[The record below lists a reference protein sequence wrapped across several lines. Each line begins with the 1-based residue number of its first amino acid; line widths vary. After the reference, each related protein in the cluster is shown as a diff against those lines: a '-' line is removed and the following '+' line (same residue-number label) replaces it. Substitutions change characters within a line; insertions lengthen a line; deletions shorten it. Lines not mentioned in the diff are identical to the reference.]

1 MHPQSKAFV
10 RWLFILAA
18 WQSVFAAAAAEEPRP
33 RRLLLLSQG
42 PDGHPPA
49 THEYEAGLK
58 VLQKCLAKTPGLE
71 VTLER
76 ADEPWEAGP
85 ARLEQADGAVI
96 FLSEGAKWV
105 QNDPRRL
112 DALARLAA
120 RGGGLVAI
128 HWGLGTKDAGPIDA
142 YLKLLG
148 GCHGGP
154 DRRYKVVEATI
165 RPAQPRRRHPIATGI
180 EPLAVRDEFY
190 YRLKFIQPA
199 GQVQP
204 VLTVPIEGREE
215 TVAWAWQR
223 PDGGRSF
230 GFSGLHYH
238 DNWRLPAYRRLMTQ
252 GTLWA
257 MRLPIPEGGVNVD
270 VDEADLQL
278 RGAAATENK

>member
-1 MHPQSKAFV
+1 MQPHFKTSIRSSF
-10 RWLFILAA
+10 LLAA
-18 WQSVFAAAAAEEPRP
+18 YLTAVAAAPAEEPRA

-58 VLQKCLAKTPGLE
+58 ILQKCLAKSPGLE

-85 ARLEQADGAVI
+85 AMLEHADGAVI

-120 RGGGLVAI
+120 RGGGLVAV
-128 HWGLGTKDAGPIDA
+128 HWGLGTKDAEPIDA

-154 DRRYKVVEATI
+154 DRRYKVVETTI
-165 RPAQPRRRHPIATGI
+165 HPARPRHPIATGI
-180 EPLAVRDEFY
+180 ERLALRDEFY

-199 GQVQP
+199 DQVHP

-230 GFSGLHYH
+230 GFSGLHFH
-238 DNWRLPAYRRLMTQ
+238 DNWRLPAYRRVMTQ

-257 MRLPIPEGGVNVD
+257 MRLPIPEGGANVD

-278 RGAAATENK
+278 GDAASTTNK

>member
-1 MHPQSKAFV
+1 MHCHSKAFV
-10 RWLFILAA
+10 RSLFVITAFLT
-18 WQSVFAAAAAEEPRP
+18 SVAVAAADEPRP

-58 VLQKCLAKTPGLE
+58 ILQKCLAKAPGLE

-85 ARLEQADGAVI
+85 AMLGQADGAVI

-128 HWGLGTKDAGPIDA
+128 HWGMGTKDAQPIDA

-165 RPAQPRRRHPIATGI
+165 RPAEPPHQIATGI
-180 EPLAVRDEFY
+180 EPLALRDEFY

-230 GFSGLHYH
+230 GFSGLHFH

-257 MRLPIPEGGVNVD
+257 MKLPIPKGGANVD
-270 VDEADLQL
+270 IDEADLQL
-278 RGAAATENK
+278 SGAGTVESK

>member
-1 MHPQSKAFV
+1 MRQVLKAFARLLLV
-10 RWLFILAA
+10 AA
-18 WQSVFAAAAAEEPRP
+18 TFLTAVAASAAEESRP

-42 PDGHPPA
+42 PDGHPPG

-71 VTLER
+71 VALER

-128 HWGLGTKDAGPIDA
+128 HWGMGTKDARPIDA

-165 RPAQPRRRHPIATGI
+165 RPAEPRHRIAAGI
-180 EPLAVRDEFY
+180 EPLRLRDEFY
-190 YRLKFIQPA
+190 YRLKFIRPA
-199 GQVQP
+199 GQIQP
-204 VLTVPIEGREE
+204 VLTVPIEGRQE
-215 TVAWAWQR
+215 TVSWAWQR

-230 GFSGLHYH
+230 GFSGLHFH

-257 MRLPIPEGGVNVD
+257 MKLPIPEGGANVD
-270 VDEADLQL
+270 IDEADLQL
-278 RGAAATENK
+278 SGAGAAESK